1 MPQEIIP
8 FFGGN
13 SINLQKIQATQILK
27 KKEIEQK
34 IQILMSGK

>member
-8 FFGGN
+8 FFGGGGN

-27 KKEIEQK
+27 KKK
-34 IQILMSGK
+34 K